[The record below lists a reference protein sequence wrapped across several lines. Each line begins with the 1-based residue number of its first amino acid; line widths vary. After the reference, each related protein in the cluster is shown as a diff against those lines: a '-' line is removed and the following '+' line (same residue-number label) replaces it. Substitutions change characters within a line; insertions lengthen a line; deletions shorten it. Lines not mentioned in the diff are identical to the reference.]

1 MTVKA
6 DFSKNEDTLTI
17 SIDGKFDFG
26 SLRDF
31 RQAYSDENQRVS
43 KYIVDMRRTETMDS
57 SALGMLLNM
66 KKYLNKQDREIRITN
81 CGPTLKKILLIARF
95 DKKFAID

>member
-6 DFSKNEDTLTI
+6 DLSKQEDVLTI

-26 SLRDF
+26 SLKEF
-31 RQAYSDENQRVS
+31 RQAYTGDHQRVQ
-43 KYIVDMRRTETMDS
+43 KYVVDMRRTETMDS

-66 KKYLNKQDREIRITN
+66 KKYLNKADREIRIIN

>member
-6 DFSKNEDTLTI
+6 DLSKNEDTLTI

-26 SLRDF
+26 SLKEF
-31 RQAYSDENQRVS
+31 RNAYSADNQRVS

-66 KKYLNKQDREIRITN
+66 KKFLNKQDREIRITN

>member
-1 MTVKA
+1 MTVKT
-6 DFSKNEDTLTI
+6 DLCEKESTLTI

-26 SLRDF
+26 SLKDF
-31 RQAYSDENQRVS
+31 RQAYSEDHGRVS

-66 KKYLNKQDREIRITN
+66 KKYLNKEDREIRIIN
-81 CGPTLKKILLIARF
+81 CGPTLRKILLIARF
-95 DKKFAID
+95 DKKFKID

>member
-1 MTVKA
+1 
-6 DFSKNEDTLTI
+6 
-17 SIDGKFDFG
+17 
-26 SLRDF
+26 
-31 RQAYSDENQRVS
+31 
-43 KYIVDMRRTETMDS
+43 MDS

>member
-6 DFSKNEDTLTI
+6 DLSKQEDTLTI

-26 SLRDF
+26 ALKEF
-31 RQAYSDENQRVS
+31 RQAYSGDNAHVK
-43 KYIVDMRRTETMDS
+43 KYVVDMRRTETMDS

-66 KKYLNKQDREIRITN
+66 KKYLNKDDREISIIN

-95 DKKFAID
+95 DKKFTIE

>member
-81 CGPTLKKILLIARF
+81 CGPTLKKILLVARF

>member
-1 MTVKA
+1 MTVKT
-6 DFSKNEDTLTI
+6 DLSKNDDMLTI

-26 SLRDF
+26 VLKEF
-31 RQAYSDENQRVS
+31 RQAYSDSHERVS

-66 KKYLNKQDREIRITN
+66 KKYLNKADREIRIIN

-95 DKKFAID
+95 DKKFKID

>member
-1 MTVKA
+1 MSIKT
-6 DFSKNEDTLTI
+6 DISKNEDTLTI

-26 SLRDF
+26 LLKEF
-31 RQAYSDENQRVS
+31 RQAYSTDNGPVS
-43 KYIVDMRRTETMDS
+43 KYVVDMRRTETMDS

-66 KKYLNKQDREIRITN
+66 KKFLNKQDREIRIIN

-95 DKKFAID
+95 DKKFRID

>member
-1 MTVKA
+1 MTVKT
-6 DFSKNEDTLTI
+6 DLSKDDNTLTI

-26 SLRDF
+26 SLTEF
-31 RQAYSDENQRVS
+31 RQAYSNSEQRIS

-66 KKYLNKQDREIRITN
+66 KKHLNKQDREIRITN

-95 DKKFAID
+95 DKKFTID

>member
-1 MTVKA
+1 MTIKA
-6 DFSKNEDTLTI
+6 DLSKTEDTLTI

-26 SLRDF
+26 SLKDF
-31 RQAYSDENQRVS
+31 RLAYSEDHARAS
-43 KYIVDMRRTETMDS
+43 KYVVDMRRTETMDS

-66 KKYLNKQDREIRITN
+66 KKYLNKEDREIRIIN

-95 DKKFAID
+95 DKKFKID

>member
-1 MTVKA
+1 MTVKT
-6 DFSKNEDTLTI
+6 DLSKDDNSLTI

-26 SLRDF
+26 SLTEF
-31 RQAYSDENQRVS
+31 RQAYSSADQGVS

-95 DKKFAID
+95 DKKFSID

>member
-6 DFSKNEDTLTI
+6 DFSKSEDTLTI

>member
-66 KKYLNKQDREIRITN
+66 KKYLNKQDREIRITT

>member
-1 MTVKA
+1 MTVKT
-6 DFSKNEDTLTI
+6 DTSETENTLTI

-26 SLRDF
+26 SLKEF
-31 RQAYSDENQRVS
+31 RQAYSGDNEGVS
-43 KYIVDMRRTETMDS
+43 KYVVDMRRTETMDS

-66 KKYLNKQDREIRITN
+66 KKYLNKQDREIRIIN

-95 DKKFAID
+95 DKKFKID